1 MKKKI
6 LVHVCCGPCATSSI
20 LRLLEEGWE
29 PVLYFSNSNIYPYGE
44 EEKRYENALIVASHY
59 NLRIIKG
66 EYNHEEW
73 REWAKGLEGEKEH
86 GKRCNKCFRFN
97 LLKAYEKAKEEN
109 IEYFCTTL
117 TVSRFK
123 NSNTIFKE
131 GEDLPGF
138 EKIDFKKK
146 NGFALSCTLSK
157 ELGLYRQNY
166 CGCEFSLGEANAE
179 KDI

>member
-73 REWAKGLEGEKEH
+73 REWVKGLEGEKER

-97 LLKAYEKAKEEN
+97 LLKKRILSVFAQHLL
-109 IEYFCTTL
+109 FQD
-117 TVSRFK
+117 SRIQIQFSK
-123 NSNTIFKE
+123 KV
-131 GEDLPGF
+131 
-138 EKIDFKKK
+138 KIYQV
-146 NGFALSCTLSK
+146 L
-157 ELGLYRQNY
+157 RR
-166 CGCEFSLGEANAE
+166 
-179 KDI
+179 